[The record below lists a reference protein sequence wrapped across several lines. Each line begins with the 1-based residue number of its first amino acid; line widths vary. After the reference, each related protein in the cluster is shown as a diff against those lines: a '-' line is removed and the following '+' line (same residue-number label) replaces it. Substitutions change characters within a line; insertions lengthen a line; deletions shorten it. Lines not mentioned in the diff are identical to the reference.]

1 MPQSL
6 TSIERGNPPAR
17 RKACLACIKSKR
29 RCNFAQPTCLR
40 CSQRIIQCRYRSEQ
54 SGRDRMQPVL
64 PTDSNDAEVELVVPL
79 EPVNLFQP
87 VDSLTMSSNGAMLGD
102 IGISLW
108 SNNQPNLFNDFSIF
122 DFDQMPPELAV
133 SSPLHVLDSSRDVSS
148 AKNRP
153 VSTSINRNLRRL
165 YAFT

>member
-1 MPQSL
+1 
-6 TSIERGNPPAR
+6 
-17 RKACLACIKSKR
+17 
-29 RCNFAQPTCLR
+29 
-40 CSQRIIQCRYRSEQ
+40 
-54 SGRDRMQPVL
+54 MQPVL

>member
-1 MPQSL
+1 
-6 TSIERGNPPAR
+6 
-17 RKACLACIKSKR
+17 
-29 RCNFAQPTCLR
+29 
-40 CSQRIIQCRYRSEQ
+40 
-54 SGRDRMQPVL
+54 MQPVL

-79 EPVNLFQP
+79 KPVNLFQP

-102 IGISLW
+102 IGISLS
-108 SNNQPNLFNDFSIF
+108 SNNQPNLYNDFPIF